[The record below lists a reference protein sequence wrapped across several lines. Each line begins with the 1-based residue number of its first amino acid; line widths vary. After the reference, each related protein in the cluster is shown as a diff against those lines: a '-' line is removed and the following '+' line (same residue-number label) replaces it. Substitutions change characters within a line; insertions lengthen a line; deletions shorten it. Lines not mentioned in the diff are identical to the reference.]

1 VRQSPSPNRLAWN
14 TEHLLLAQFKEE
26 PMTAITKSLSLAFV
40 FFAATAH
47 ADEPTVT
54 YKVEDVASCTVIAAV
69 QSEPRPFGGT
79 LHGMV
84 KDMTTQAVALHA
96 DTLLVLKH
104 PFVFSVLKGVAYR
117 CAK

>member
-1 VRQSPSPNRLAWN
+1 MTTITKPLA
-14 TEHLLLAQFKEE
+14 LLLVA
-26 PMTAITKSLSLAFV
+26 V
-40 FFAATAH
+40 FFAVAAH

-54 YKVEDVASCTVIAAV
+54 YKVEDVSSCTVIAPV

-79 LHGMV
+79 LKGMV
-84 KDMTTQAVALHA
+84 KDMTTQAIALHA